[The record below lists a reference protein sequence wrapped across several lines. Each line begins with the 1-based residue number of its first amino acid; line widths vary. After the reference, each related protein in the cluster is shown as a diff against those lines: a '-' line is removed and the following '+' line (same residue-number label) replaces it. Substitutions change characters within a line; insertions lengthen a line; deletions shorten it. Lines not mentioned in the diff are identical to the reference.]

1 MSCLSGV
8 KCVLVKALFCHPL
21 MTDAFA
27 IDSRDSRQHHKRRCV
42 AGNPRVIQ
50 VAETPR
56 DRAQC
61 RQQIAIGLS
70 QTAHATATSID
81 GTIENGLAS
90 CRVLGER
97 NDRRTG
103 FPCEVA
109 NAGELPYAE

>member
-1 MSCLSGV
+1 M

-27 IDSRDSRQHHKRRCV
+27 IDSRDSRQHHNRRCV

-50 VAETPR
+50 VAGTPR

-70 QTAHATATSID
+70 QTAHATATSND
-81 GTIENGLAS
+81 GTIEETGLAS
-90 CRVLGER
+90 GRVLGER